1 MASAAIAMQAPAVS
15 DWGILSVALAPASV
29 GSVIATD
36 TSLAGSSS
44 AGVNTLTKSMTLGSS
59 ANYLLV
65 GVIGDNTSDK
75 ITGVTYN
82 AVAMTQLVKVYPG
95 SSVSW
100 LYLYG
105 LANPTTGGAHNIV
118 VSASGACSNIG
129 VEAQSYTNCA
139 VSQPN
144 VSTSASFRSVS
155 IAWTVLVPLQSGCW
169 GVSFM
174 RFSSSGVPT
183 FQSVAGTGTVAS
195 LRVSQN
201 NSTSDL
207 ASIVDTNGTIPLLT
221 AVALNPNSAQW
232 RVQRI
237 DVSRRREEKVV

>member
-1 MASAAIAMQAPAVS
+1 MASCAIAMQAPAVA
-15 DWGILSVALAPASV
+15 DWGIISAAIAPSSSASV
-29 GSVIATD
+29 IGVD
-36 TSLAGSSS
+36 TTLAGSSS
-44 AGVNTLTKSMTLGSS
+44 AAVSSLTKSMTLGSS

-65 GVIGDNTSDK
+65 GVVGDNTTDK

-82 AVAMTQLVKVYPG
+82 AVAMTQFAKIYPG
-95 SSVSW
+95 TSVSW

-118 VSASGACSNIG
+118 VSASGSCSNIG
-129 VEAQSYTNCA
+129 LEAISYTNCSP
-139 VSQPN
+139 SQPS
-144 VSTSASFRSVS
+144 VQVSASFRSTS
-155 IAWTVLVPLQSGCW
+155 IAWSVLLPLQSGCW

-174 RFSSSGVPT
+174 RFSGSGVPA
-183 FQSVAGTGTVAS
+183 FQSVTGTSTVAS

-207 ASIVDTNGTIPLLT
+207 ASLVDTNGTIPLLT
-221 AVALNPNSAQW
+221 ATALNPNTSQW
-232 RVQRI
+232 RVQRL